1 MRAGARRA
9 APTPRLMS
17 WSYLNKACRRAEPPA
32 LRRSGPGSLGRTF
45 GSGSP
50 GPLGRRRLA
59 RRPRGCGGGLSGRTL
74 GVHEAL
80 AAEDAALL
88 DHQDLGGDVPVDPA
102 APCQLGLSLHE
113 DVPLEPAGHG
123 HAVGAD
129 VGLDLALRA
138 QHDVAL
144 GVDLA
149 LHLAVDAKRAGGHE
163 RPLEL
168 GP

>member
-50 GPLGRRRLA
+50 GPLGRR
-59 RRPRGCGGGLSGRTL
+59 GLSGRTL

-129 VGLDLALRA
+129 VGLDLALGA

-149 LHLAVDAKRAGGHE
+149 LHLAVDAK
-163 RPLEL
+163 
-168 GP
+168 